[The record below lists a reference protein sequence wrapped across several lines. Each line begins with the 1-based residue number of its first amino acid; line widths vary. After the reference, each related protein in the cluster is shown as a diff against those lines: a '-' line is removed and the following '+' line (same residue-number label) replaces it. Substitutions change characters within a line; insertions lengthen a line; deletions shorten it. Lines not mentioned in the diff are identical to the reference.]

1 MQNKSIGMP
10 SRENQIQEL
19 KTKDQDI
26 NLRQIPFNPK
36 FNHRNKTLYLPITR
50 SIKRHS
56 KDQYGVIALVKR
68 HNRPLKTPLLDP

>member
-36 FNHRNKTLYLPITR
+36 VNHRNKTLYLPITR